1 MGEVARA
8 LHVESVV
15 AILEAPDMT
24 SQTGVDPKKCTLGIS
39 SHDEKCTLGISSLD
53 KKCTLGISSLDKKC
67 TLGILENNEHRAY

>member
-1 MGEVARA
+1 MYASDSDRESGVFIPCMVA
-8 LHVESVV
+8 
-15 AILEAPDMT
+15 LEAPDMT

-67 TLGILENNEHRAY
+67 T